1 MLECPGGWY
10 SYSMRPL
17 GIVLGGWLF
26 TAAGA
31 IVGSALGSLFG
42 PRTQFVVAVAG
53 GMAGIA
59 LATEAFRRLGWLS
72 APHDHRARFMGLIG
86 LCLAAPVAYMTL
98 DTPLTPLLAAGFVG
112 LAMLVG
118 ARWPARQ
125 RS

>member
-1 MLECPGGWY
+1 MLESSGEGY

-31 IVGSALGSLFG
+31 AVGALLGGVFGS
-42 PRTQFVVAVAG
+42 RAMFVASVAG

-59 LATEAFRRLGWLS
+59 LATEAFRRLGWLT

-86 LCLAAPVAYMTL
+86 LCLAAPVAHMTL
-98 DTPLTPLLAAGFVG
+98 DTAVTPLLAAGFVG